1 MIWAAFAWFRALP
14 RGWHYL
20 AGAVALLL
28 TAWVWHLFAVRG
40 AVRADREQA
49 ASTALQTA
57 RDADAAS
64 VGAREATRNEVEQ
77 TNADARDAA
86 NRSDDPLRAA
96 LDSLRE
102 GAGGN

>member
-20 AGAVALLL
+20 AAVAALLL
-28 TAWVWHLFAVRG
+28 TAWTWHKLAVRG

-64 VGAREATRNEVEQ
+64 VGAREAARNEVEQ
-77 TNADARDAA
+77 ANDEARDAA
-86 NRSDDPLRAA
+86 NRSDDPLAAA
-96 LDSLRE
+96 LDALRK
-102 GAGGN
+102 